1 MKNKKA
7 FTLIELI
14 AVLVILAILAL
25 IVTPIVL
32 NIVKRSMESANKRSV
47 DAYGKSIE
55 LAVANYLLDKGE
67 FPTNISDLEIEYSG
81 KEVICNI
88 SLLNE
93 DSSVYLSECKVGSS
107 DVKDKNTS
115 DGWYHY
121 GKKGL
126 TNEEYVDMYGKSLEK
141 AISEYKASNNKLP
154 EDYQTLKLD
163 YNLKSIKCNVTINY
177 DGTVYLTECIL
188 DKKEVKDSNNEDGYY
203 HYGKIKYKTYK
214 IGDEITYNG
223 INFYVIE
230 NSDENSDS
238 VTLLKREPITV
249 AEVNKY
255 GGVGTENNHVN
266 MYVTSYTSDSNY
278 QKAYDRNGYGGMAY
292 YSSSTCGRNGYK
304 WIKDGCTTDYAKS
317 EVKYVVDAWALDK
330 LKASDLKEDKT
341 GYRVRLITYDELI
354 NNLGCSSSSCA
365 SSPYKIFLFNTN
377 YWYWTMSQY
386 GDNSHYVWGVNYHDA
401 YNKYGSVRDIY
412 VLGNN
417 GSVRPVITLLKSAI

>member
-32 NIVKRSMESANKRSV
+32 NIVRHAKESANKRSV

-107 DVKDKNTS
+107 DVKDQNTS

-121 GKKGL
+121 GKK
-126 TNEEYVDMYGKSLEK
+126 T
-141 AISEYKASNNKLP
+141 
-154 EDYQTLKLD
+154 T
-163 YNLKSIKCNVTINY
+163 
-177 DGTVYLTECIL
+177 
-188 DKKEVKDSNNEDGYY
+188 
-203 HYGKIKYKTYK
+203 YKTYK
-214 IGDEITYNG
+214 IGDEVAYNG

-238 VTLLKREPITV
+238 VTLLKEEPLTV

-266 MYVTSYTSDSNY
+266 KNTSSSKGT
-278 QKAYDRNGYGGMAY
+278 AYDNNGYGIMAY
-292 YSSSTCGRNGYK
+292 YSSETCGYNGSK
-304 WIKDGCTTDYAKS
+304 WIEDGCTTDYAKS

-330 LKASDLKEDKT
+330 LKVSDLKEDKT
-341 GYRVRLITYDELI
+341 GYSARLITFDDLVD
-354 NNLGCSSSSCA
+354 NLGYEKKNSGTLNA
-365 SSPYKIFLFNTN
+365 SSNGETPSWVYNSK
-377 YWYWTMSQY
+377 YWYYTMSQY
-386 GDNSHYVWGVNYHDA
+386 GDFTSIVWNVFYD
-401 YNKYGSVRDIY
+401 GSVY
-412 VLGNN
+412 N
-417 GSVRPVITLLKSAI
+417 GSVDNLGGTVRPVITILKSAI

>member
-32 NIVKRSMESANKRSV
+32 NIVRHSKESANKRSV

-81 KEVICNI
+81 EEVICNI

-121 GKKGL
+121 GKFQK
-126 TNEEYVDMYGKSLEK
+126 K
-141 AISEYKASNNKLP
+141 A
-154 EDYQTLKLD
+154 
-163 YNLKSIKCNVTINY
+163 
-177 DGTVYLTECIL
+177 
-188 DKKEVKDSNNEDGYY
+188 
-203 HYGKIKYKTYK
+203 YK

-230 NSDENSDS
+230 NSDENSDT
-238 VTLLKREPITV
+238 VTLLKKEPLTV

-255 GGVGTENNHVN
+255 GGAGTENNHVN
-266 MYVTSYTSDSNY
+266 MYATINTSDSYY
-278 QKAYDRNGYGGMAY
+278 QKAKDFNGYGEMVY
-292 YSSSTCGRNGYK
+292 YSSSTCRFTNSMQTK
-304 WIKDGCTTDYAKS
+304 WIDDGCTADYDKS

-330 LKASDLKEDKT
+330 LKVSDLKEDKT
-341 GYRVRLITYDELI
+341 GYRVRLITLDDLVD
-354 NNLGCSSSSCA
+354 NLGYTIVDVTTHYAPTADVTPSWVYNKYS
-365 SSPYKIFLFNTN
+365 Y
-377 YWYWTMSQY
+377 YTMSQRE
-386 GDNSHYVWGVNYHDA
+386 DSTSVVWDVGSGGRVGN
-401 YNKYGSVRDIY
+401 GSVFY
-412 VLGNN
+412 NTY
-417 GSVRPVITLLKSAI
+417 SVRPVITIKKSAI

>member
-32 NIVKRSMESANKRSV
+32 NIVKHAKESANKRSV

-67 FPTNISDLEIEYSG
+67 FPTNISDLKIEYSG
-81 KEVICNI
+81 EEVICNI

-121 GKKGL
+121 GKK
-126 TNEEYVDMYGKSLEK
+126 TT
-141 AISEYKASNNKLP
+141 YKA
-154 EDYQTLKLD
+154 
-163 YNLKSIKCNVTINY
+163 
-177 DGTVYLTECIL
+177 
-188 DKKEVKDSNNEDGYY
+188 
-203 HYGKIKYKTYK
+203 YK
-214 IGDEITYNG
+214 IGDEVTYNG

-238 VTLLKREPITV
+238 VTLLKEEPLTV

-266 MYVTSYTSDSNY
+266 MYATRDTSDSYY
-278 QKAYDRNGYGGMAY
+278 QKAYDNNGYGGMAY
-292 YSSSTCGRNGYK
+292 YSSSTCGNIGSVWTK
-304 WIKDGCTTDYAKS
+304 KGCTTDYAKS

-330 LKASDLKEDKT
+330 LKASDLKEDRT
-341 GYRVRLITYDELI
+341 GYSARLITFDDLVDNFGYTIIDGT
-354 NNLGCSSSSCA
+354 NLYTPTADVTPSWVYNS
-365 SSPYKIFLFNTN
+365 N
-377 YWYWTMSQY
+377 YLYWTMSQP
-386 GDNSHYVWGVNYHDA
+386 GDSPSSVWTVTGN
-401 YNKYGSVRDIY
+401 GSVDSYSVDYGR
-412 VLGNN
+412 

>member
-32 NIVKRSMESANKRSV
+32 NIVRHSKESANKRSV

-67 FPTNISDLEIEYSG
+67 FPTNISDLKIEYSG

-93 DSSVYLSECKVGSS
+93 DSSVYLSECKVGNS

-214 IGDEITYNG
+214 IGDEVTYNG

-238 VTLLKREPITV
+238 VTLLKREPLTV

-266 MYVTSYTSDSNY
+266 KNTSESKGT
-278 QKAYDRNGYGGMAY
+278 AYDKNGYGGMAY
-292 YSSSTCGRNGYK
+292 YSSETCGYTSASGDKIRVET
-304 WIKDGCTTDYAKS
+304 GCTTDYAKS
-317 EVKYVVDAWALDK
+317 EVKYVVNAWTLDK
-330 LKASDLKEDKT
+330 LKASDLKEDQT
-341 GYRVRLITYDELI
+341 GYSARLITLDDLVD
-354 NNLGCSSSSCA
+354 NLGYVGSN
-365 SSPYKIFLFNTN
+365 LNTFYTSTADVTPSWVYN
-377 YWYWTMSQY
+377 SKYWYWTMSQY
-386 GDNSHYVWGVNYHDA
+386 GDSTSFVWDVSNSDFVTNGNVYY
-401 YNKYGSVRDIY
+401 YGS
-412 VLGNN
+412 
-417 GSVRPVITLLKSAI
+417 SVRPVITILKSAI

>member
-32 NIVKRSMESANKRSV
+32 NIVRHAKESANKRSV

-67 FPTNISDLEIEYSG
+67 FPTNISDLKIEYSG

-121 GKKGL
+121 GKKSL

-203 HYGKIKYKTYK
+203 HYGKLQKKAYK

-238 VTLLKREPITV
+238 VTLLKREPLTV

-266 MYVTSYTSDSNY
+266 KNTFESKGT
-278 QKAYDRNGYGGMAY
+278 AYDNNGYGGMAY
-292 YSSSTCGRNGYK
+292 YSSSTCEYK
-304 WIKDGCTTDYAKS
+304 RSRSIFDGCMTDYAKS

-330 LKASDLKEDKT
+330 LKISDLKEDKT
-341 GYRVRLITYDELI
+341 GYSTRLITYDELTD
-354 NNLGCSSSSCA
+354 NLGCSSSSCA

>member
-32 NIVKRSMESANKRSV
+32 NIVKHSKESANKRSV

-107 DVKDKNTS
+107 DVKDKNTR

-121 GKKGL
+121 GSTKV
-126 TNEEYVDMYGKSLEK
+126 T
-141 AISEYKASNNKLP
+141 YKA
-154 EDYQTLKLD
+154 
-163 YNLKSIKCNVTINY
+163 
-177 DGTVYLTECIL
+177 
-188 DKKEVKDSNNEDGYY
+188 
-203 HYGKIKYKTYK
+203 YK

-238 VTLLKREPITV
+238 VTLLKEEALTV

-266 MYVTSYTSDSNY
+266 MYATRDTSDSYY
-278 QKAYDRNGYGGMAY
+278 QKAYDNNGYGEMAY
-292 YSSSTCGRNGYK
+292 YSSSTCRYNGK
-304 WIKDGCTTDYAKS
+304 WISDGCTTDYAKS

-330 LKASDLKEDKT
+330 LKANDLKEDKT
-341 GYRVRLITYDELI
+341 GYSARLITVDDLVD
-354 NNLGCSSSSCA
+354 NLG
-365 SSPYKIFLFNTN
+365 YTIIDGNTWYTPTADVTPSWVYN
-377 YWYWTMSQY
+377 SKYDYWTMSQY
-386 GDNSHYVWGVNYHDA
+386 EDSIDCVWDVRDDGGVNYSSVDG
-401 YNKYGSVRDIY
+401 NKV
-412 VLGNN
+412 
-417 GSVRPVITLLKSAI
+417 SVRPVITLLKDAIK